1 MMQSLWTFWKSLDAP
16 IRNFIFKFYVV
27 YLGSL
32 YTALFVLAVFL
43 SVKRHPF
50 LDWYAQ
56 GDLVPY
62 FKLAL
67 FMMVVG
73 FCSVFVG
80 FFRLL
85 IQTKKVVLR
94 ERLLVLGGVLTLPLM
109 MYFAA
114 VLCGPIVVFAFR

>member
-1 MMQSLWTFWKSLDAP
+1 MNDAELVDILEKSRCIDKD
-16 IRNFIFKFYVV
+16 FIFKFYVV

-32 YTALFVLAVFL
+32 YTTLFVLAVFL
-43 SVKRHPF
+43 SKKTSL

-67 FMMVVG
+67 LMMVVG

-85 IQTKKVVLR
+85 IQTKKVVLQ
-94 ERLLVLGGVLTLPLM
+94 ERLLVLGGVLTLPLV